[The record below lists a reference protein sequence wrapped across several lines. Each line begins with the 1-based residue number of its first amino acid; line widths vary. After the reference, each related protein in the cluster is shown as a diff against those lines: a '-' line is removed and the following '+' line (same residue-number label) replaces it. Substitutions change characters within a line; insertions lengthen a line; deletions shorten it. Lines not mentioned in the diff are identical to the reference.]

1 MRGPAMATM
10 VVPILRNTKEV
21 AAHIWKED
29 TGWAMAI
36 MGTGP
41 REFARLGLAPAAAH
55 LGLAPVD
62 SVFMAVAHWD
72 SAPRDLGTMVLGT
85 MALDTTNLGTEW
97 EVMAALTRKE
107 KVRLTC

>member
-1 MRGPAMATM
+1 MATM

-41 REFARLGLAPAAAH
+41 REFARLGLAP
-55 LGLAPVD
+55 VD

-85 MALDTTNLGTEW
+85 MALDTTDLGTEW
-97 EVMAALTRKE
+97 EVMVALTRKE
-107 KVRLTC
+107 NVRLTC